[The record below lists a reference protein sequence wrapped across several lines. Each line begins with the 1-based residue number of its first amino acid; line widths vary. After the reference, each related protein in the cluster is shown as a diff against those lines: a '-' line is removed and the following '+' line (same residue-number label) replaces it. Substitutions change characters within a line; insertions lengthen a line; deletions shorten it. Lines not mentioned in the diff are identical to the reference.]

1 MLGKRKYGNE
11 LNTYLKWSAFSG
23 RVNTCTTYCK
33 FHQRSVEDHN
43 GEQCPC
49 QRKRLT
55 TATHVPHEAMH
66 RLLPLTPPTFGVQS
80 CRVDHGNAAAASGGG
95 GAAAGVQPSP
105 FL

>member
-1 MLGKRKYGNE
+1 
-11 LNTYLKWSAFSG
+11 
-23 RVNTCTTYCK
+23 
-33 FHQRSVEDHN
+33 
-43 GEQCPC
+43 
-49 QRKRLT
+49 
-55 TATHVPHEAMH
+55 MH